1 MRKKCKENTRK
12 GEKHGSL
19 RKKEKKKGDKKGRR
33 KEKEKRNLKGN
44 SGKKI
49 LIYVIEDFFVFCFYL
64 TENSRKSYRKGNKI
78 SITRE
83 I

>member
-1 MRKKCKENTRK
+1 MTCQYAKQRQCLKMRKKCKENICK
-12 GEKHGSL
+12 GEKHGPL

-49 LIYVIEDFFVFCFYL
+49 LIYVIEDFFVF
-64 TENSRKSYRKGNKI
+64 I
-78 SITRE
+78 
-83 I
+83 

>member
-12 GEKHGSL
+12 GEKHGPL

-49 LIYVIEDFFVFCFYL
+49 LIYVIEDFFVFIWQ
-64 TENSRKSYRKGNKI
+64 KIQGNPIGKVI
-78 SITRE
+78 KYQ
-83 I
+83 